1 VLYPVLVGQDQGAQ
15 YSASR
20 ADGDRVNGR
29 EAHAKES
36 EEGAR
41 FQRVC
46 TCPVRPSTGPGSA
59 KSVVCVE
66 RSTRDLGGPSRSC
79 RRGQVSHPDKGR

>member
-1 VLYPVLVGQDQGAQ
+1 MLYPVLVGQDQGAQ

-46 TCPVRPSTGPGSA
+46 RGPRRAWYVRREAPGTWEALVVPVQ
-59 KSVVCVE
+59 
-66 RSTRDLGGPSRSC
+66 
-79 RRGQVSHPDKGR
+79 RGR